1 MEMQTHHANAFAL
14 KCEAGRKR
22 QVWHDV
28 EENSSFSGEVKSIA
42 LFANLQMTFP
52 LKCEAGMKWQVE

>member
-1 MEMQTHHANAFAL
+1 MEMQTHHANSFAL

-52 LKCEAGMKWQVE
+52 LKCEAGR